1 MFNAITKVSFLH
13 RKGLSNLI
21 HPAIRVK
28 GFCAKEIVSCAVLCR
43 ERFAGSRI
51 EVENLFPVEIT
62 ASLGKPFGIV
72 FGQLQHLFDFRS
84 DTIHKTFGT
93 AETLLHKRGK
103 FGRNFGN
110 ITCPV
115 DGIIQI
121 IEFAGDFLA
130 HTETVSLLRRI
141 DMEYVTIFP
150 QPSGNKF
157 IEMFRNFHCRLQIF
171 PVNNG
176 EYMEMAVLIA
186 G

>member
-1 MFNAITKVSFLH
+1 MSFTHPEIRTK
-13 RKGLSNLI
+13 R
-21 HPAIRVK
+21 
-28 GFCAKEIVSCAVLCR
+28 FCARETVFLYSVCR

-51 EVENLFPVEIT
+51 EVENLFPVEVT
-62 ASLGKPFGIV
+62 PAPGEPFGIV
-72 FGQLQHLFDFRS
+72 LGQLQHLFDFRS

-103 FGRNFGN
+103 FGCNLGN

-121 IEFAGDFLA
+121 IEFAGNFLT

-141 DMEYVTIFP
+141 DMEDVTIFS

-157 IEMFRNFHCRLQIF
+157 IEKFRNFHRRLQIF